1 MFAYSPAA
9 IGDVNRCEH
18 PITTVS
24 MYPRSLAREILIG
37 EMINWF
43 HKLFVERA
51 DIVSKHTRA
60 GVRLID

>member
-18 PITTVS
+18 PITTLC
-24 MYPRSLAREILIG
+24 PGSLARDILIG
-37 EMINWF
+37 EINRF
-43 HKLFVERA
+43 HKLFVEGA
-51 DIVSKHTRA
+51 DIESKHTRA